1 MEWNDIAIMIGAG
14 VVLVGAIA
22 STPPVFWRWRQ
33 PPQQTRLTTTVPI
46 ESVRELAGRAAF
58 MAGMVLIQVG
68 ALAKD
73 LWQGASHQWLATLL
87 AAIALLIL
95 LCGVEIGR
103 LSVRWQLRPEA
114 SIDREA
120 DDESGV
126 SGPRTTC

>member
-1 MEWNDIAIMIGAG
+1 MDWNDIAIMIGAG
-14 VVLVGAIA
+14 VVLIGAIA
-22 STPPVFWRWRQ
+22 STPPAFRRWRQ
-33 PPQQTRLTTTVPI
+33 PPQQTHLTTTFPI

-58 MAGMVLIQVG
+58 LAGMVLIQVG
-68 ALAKD
+68 VLAED
-73 LWQGASHQWLATLL
+73 LRHGASHQWLATLL

-114 SIDREA
+114 SA
-120 DDESGV
+120 